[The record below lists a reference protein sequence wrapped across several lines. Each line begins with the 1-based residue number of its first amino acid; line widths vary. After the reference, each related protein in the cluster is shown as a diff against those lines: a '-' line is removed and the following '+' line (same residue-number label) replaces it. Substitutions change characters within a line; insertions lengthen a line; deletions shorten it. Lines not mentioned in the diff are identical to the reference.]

1 MENLNEIVNDIKNKY
16 GSEITEEDLE
26 EYFSTYISYY
36 REDVQTPKLGFTSV
50 VGWFGDRRKEFL
62 EAVAKANVS
71 ILESVSE
78 PVHDYNL
85 VKTGLSRV
93 EELYRKIK
101 A

>member
-1 MENLNEIVNDIKNKY
+1 MENLNEIVNEIKNKY
-16 GSEITEEDLE
+16 GSEISEEDLE
-26 EYFSTYISYY
+26 EYFSTYVSYY
-36 REDVQTPKLGFTSV
+36 RENVQTPKLGFTSV
-50 VGWFGDRRKEFL
+50 VGWFDDRRKEFL
-62 EAVAKANVS
+62 EAVSKANVG
-71 ILESVSE
+71 ILESVPE